1 MDTNKIFKLFILL
14 IVVATIIIFA
24 IQSNESEPKSKHYN
38 FESGLAE
45 AKKQNKLILIDVY
58 TDWCKWCKKMDSD
71 VYSNK
76 EITEYLEDNFIFVKL
91 NGEGNSKITYNN
103 RVVTETVIAKQ
114 FGVDG
119 FPTTI
124 FLKSNGSLISSMPGY
139 YPPDKFLT
147 ILKDI
152 IKNN

>member
-1 MDTNKIFKLFILL
+1 MDSNKILKIFILFI
-14 IVVATIIIFA
+14 VAATIIIYA
-24 IQSNESEPKSKHYN
+24 IQPNESDPKSKHYN
-38 FESGLAE
+38 LETGLEE

-58 TDWCKWCKKMDSD
+58 TDWCKWCKKMDAD
-71 VYSNK
+71 VYSNV
-76 EITEYLEDNFIFVKL
+76 EIAEYLKANFIFVKL
-91 NGEGNSKITYNN
+91 NGEGNSKVNYNN
-103 RVVTETVIAKQ
+103 RVVTEAVIVRQ

-124 FLKSNGSLISSMPGY
+124 FLKSNGSLISLMPGY
-139 YPPDKFLT
+139 YPPDKFLI